1 MAISKWAGGIVILIA
16 FVVAGK
22 TQAANE
28 TKSME
33 LQQTNKI
40 VTEQQ
45 LIRK

>member
-28 TKSME
+28 AKSME
-33 LQQTNKI
+33 PQQTNKI

>member
-33 LQQTNKI
+33 PQQINKI
-40 VTEQQ
+40 VTDNRQ
-45 LIRK
+45 